1 MRKMILM
8 CWGKVRKSLFVV
20 TFIAIGYLAAAS
32 TIAADM
38 KIGFIDAERVNRESA
53 PADQASKR
61 LEKEFQPRVQELQR
75 MEGLVKSL
83 QGQLEKDALTLSE
96 NDRRKREQDLSRQI
110 VDLQRKQREYT
121 EDLNLRR
128 NQELAGLL
136 ERANKII
143 RQIAESEKYDL
154 ILQEAVYRSP
164 RVDITD
170 RVLKALADGK

>member
-1 MRKMILM
+1 MSWRSSI
-8 CWGKVRKSLFVV
+8 CTAGFAV
-20 TFIAIGYLAAAS
+20 LAVLS
-32 TIAADM
+32 VSSHAADL

-61 LEKEFQPRVQELQR
+61 LEKEFQPRMQELQR
-75 MEGLVKSL
+75 AEGQVKAA
-83 QGQLEKDALTLSE
+83 QAQLEKDALTLSE
-96 NDRRKREQDLSRQI
+96 GDRRKREQELSRQI
-110 VDLQRKQREYT
+110 VELQRRQREYT

-128 NQELAGLL
+128 NQELAALL

-154 ILQEAVYRSP
+154 IIQEAVYRSP
-164 RVDITD
+164 RVDITE

>member
-1 MRKMILM
+1 MR
-8 CWGKVRKSLFVV
+8 WRSGKLFALVV
-20 TFIAIGYLAAAS
+20 AVIAFFPAMHVTA
-32 TIAADM
+32 TDM

-75 MEGLVKSL
+75 LEGQIKSA
-83 QGQLEKDALTLSE
+83 QTQLEKDALTLSE

-164 RVDITD
+164 RVDITE

>member
-1 MRKMILM
+1 MRLS
-8 CWGKVRKSLFVV
+8 RKTAAGVFAAAGV
-20 TFIAIGYLAAAS
+20 FLAASAG
-32 TIAADM
+32 AADM
-38 KIGFIDAERVNRESA
+38 KIGFVDAERINREST

-75 MEGLVKSL
+75 LEGQVKAA
-83 QGQLEKDALTLSE
+83 QAQLEKDALTLGE
-96 NDRRKREQDLSRQI
+96 NERRKREQDMSRQI
-110 VDLQRKQREYT
+110 VDMQRKQREYT

-170 RVLKALADGK
+170 RVLKALADSK

>member
-1 MRKMILM
+1 MISMRWRSGIYALVLM
-8 CWGKVRKSLFVV
+8 TTGIFS
-20 TFIAIGYLAAAS
+20 TAS
-32 TIAADM
+32 NAADM

-53 PADQASKR
+53 PADQATKR
-61 LEKEFQPRVQELQR
+61 LEKEFQPRMQEIQR
-75 MEGLVKSL
+75 AEAQVKAA
-83 QGQLEKDALTLSE
+83 QAQLEKDALTLGE
-96 NDRRKREQDLSRQI
+96 NDRRKREQELSRQI
-110 VDLQRKQREYT
+110 VELQRKQREYT

-164 RVDITD
+164 RVDITE